1 MRPVRLLVITDEME
15 VGGTQRQITMLLKG
29 IDRSRVEPELV
40 YFRNRSSLVDEL
52 LTAGIPV
59 THIEKRGRIDP
70 FFVSRLSRFIRRGRF
85 DVVHCFSFTGE
96 LWGSVAHM
104 FAGHG
109 HLVSSIRGVYEWYS
123 GLQWRLKT
131 WVTRRSYCVVAN
143 SHAGARYA
151 LTRMGPTF
159 EDKMRVVYNGVP
171 EKAQMPTAARAAL
184 RAELG
189 ILPTTFVTL
198 FVGRLVDHKNLPSLV
213 RAAAIVESGEYDQT
227 ILLAGEG
234 PERSALAAE
243 VEATGC
249 TSIRFLG
256 EREDV
261 DRLLQIADVLVLPSF
276 REGLSNAILEAMAAG
291 TPVVASSVGGNV
303 ELLQDGKTGLL
314 YPSDDHEALARS
326 LCSLIEDATR
336 RGDLSDAARRHAQ
349 TNFTQTAMVRQMEE
363 IYLKASEYPEAVGI
377 TQG

>member
-15 VGGTQRQITMLLKG
+15 MGGTQRQITMLLNG
-29 IDRSRVEPELV
+29 IDRSRFEPELV
-40 YFRNRSSLVDEL
+40 YFRNRSALVDEL
-52 LTAGIPV
+52 LAAGIPV

-70 FFVSRLSRFIRRGRF
+70 LFVRRLSQFIRRGRF

-104 FAGHG
+104 LAGQG
-109 HLVSSIRGVYEWYS
+109 RLVGSIRGVYEWYS

-151 LTRMGPTF
+151 LTQMGSQF
-159 EDKMRVVYNGVP
+159 EDKIRVIYNGVP
-171 EKAQMPTAARAAL
+171 EKPQMTTEARAAF
-184 RAELG
+184 RDELG
-189 ILPTTFVTL
+189 ISPATFVTL

-213 RAAAIVESGEYDQT
+213 RAAAVLEREAHDQA

-234 PERSALAAE
+234 PERPALVADI
-243 VEATGC
+243 EAMGC
-249 TSIRFLG
+249 KSIRFLG

-326 LCSLIEDATR
+326 LHLLIEDPAHR
-336 RGDLSDAARRHAQ
+336 DDLSAAARRHAQ
-349 TNFTQTAMVRQMEE
+349 MNFTQSEMVRQTEE
-363 IYLKASEYPEAVGI
+363 IYLKASECPEPVGL
-377 TQG
+377 THG